1 MKRDES
7 FSKIRQKNYSVQ
19 KRPNKK
25 TSGDLSFSIKQ
36 KFMDSNRKKK
46 FNDDLIIL
54 NEPDVKINKTHRFRP
69 QESIK
74 FLQK

>member
-1 MKRDES
+1 
-7 FSKIRQKNYSVQ
+7 
-19 KRPNKK
+19 
-25 TSGDLSFSIKQ
+25 
-36 KFMDSNRKKK
+36 MDSNRKKK
-46 FNDDLIIL
+46 FNDDLVIL